1 MNAHHPHETGLNI
14 GATAARTG
22 VSAKMIR
29 HYESL
34 GLLPPVARTANGY
47 RVYTERDLRAL
58 GFIRR
63 ARKLGFGMAEIGELV
78 GHWHNERRAS
88 AEVKKI
94 AQAHI
99 AELEQKMSEMA
110 AMKEALEVLVGQCQG
125 NQNSA
130 CSIIDALAPAEVA
143 TPAAR

>member
-1 MNAHHPHETGLNI
+1 MNSPSPHETGLNI
-14 GATAARTG
+14 GAAAARTG

-29 HYESL
+29 HYEML
-34 GLLPPVARTANGY
+34 GLLPPVARSDNGY
-47 RVYTERDLRAL
+47 RVYTGRDLRAL

-63 ARKLGFGMAEIGELV
+63 ARALGFGMAEIGELV
-78 GHWHNERRAS
+78 GHWHNEHRAS

-94 AQAHI
+94 AQARI

-110 AMKEALEVLVGQCQG
+110 AMKASLESLVHQCQG

-130 CSIIDALAPAEVA
+130 CSILDALV
-143 TPAAR
+143 PAAP